1 MNFECP
7 ATQRGENKKTFLSLF
22 LFSFTLFTL
31 HFPLL
36 SFAQKITFKGSVR
49 DTANLPLE
57 GATVMLMDPK
67 DSSLVTF
74 GRSQSGGNFELKNL
88 DRQSYILKITFVGL
102 RPYSQLIQP
111 TDGDLGEIKMQ
122 AIAKDLNEVV
132 IRGERSPVTIKAD
145 TIEYNAD
152 SFKVQPNSVV
162 EDLLKRLP
170 GVEVARDGTVKAQG
184 QEIRRVTVDGKE
196 FFGRDPKLATKNLP
210 ADAVDKVQVFDRK
223 SDQAQFTGID
233 DGQREKSINLTL
245 KEDKKKGA
253 FGSVN
258 AGAGPDN
265 RYSTRASINRFSK
278 TKQLSFL
285 GMGNNVNQQGFSIS
299 DYMNFSGGM
308 QRMMAGGGLRIQIN
322 AGEDSPIPLNVGGR
336 NNGFVRSWGGG
347 LNYNNQI
354 NKKTDLQSNYFFNDL
369 SQVIDREVNQ
379 ETFLPNGSFKTQQN
393 TNQTTQNTTHRAN
406 ITLDHKIDSLNSLK
420 WTNNV
425 SYASNVAQTGNSS
438 RSFNQNGLLTNDG
451 TRQSFS
457 KGNNWRVNS
466 ELLWRHKFHK
476 KGRTLSTNFTLGM
489 DQNDRNGTLN
499 AINGFYGANQQQL
512 RTDTLRQTNT
522 QANSRLNYGL
532 TASFTEPLGKRKFL
546 ELNYALQQSR
556 NDVNRQVFDVN
567 QESRMPRFNALLSNQ
582 FRNNFTYQRGGLNF
596 RLAEKLYNF
605 SAGLSLQQ
613 SKLEGDLI
621 LQKTQINRTFVN
633 LLPNARFKYDFGSS
647 RNLNLTYDTDVREPS
662 IQQLTPIVDN
672 SDPLNIVLGN
682 PNLRPEYSHR
692 TNFNF
697 HHFNQLSFS
706 NFMVFADLVYT
717 TNKIAN
723 GQQIDD
729 KLVRTY
735 QPVNVKDDYMVN
747 ANISKGFR
755 IKSIGT
761 RVNISTNLLLNRGI
775 TPINGVD
782 NLTRRLESRNTLR
795 LEYRYKEAIDL
806 SASAAIAYN
815 QTAYSLNSALNQ
827 SFVNQNYDVEGNFKL
842 SKTVSLNTALDY
854 SIYNFAASSFNQRVP
869 LWNASISQFLLKNKR
884 GELKLSVVDLLNK
897 NVGISRSAQMN
908 FLQDERIRSLGRY
921 FLLSF
926 TYNLKGLGRMPSGA
940 VKIIRQN

>member
-1 MNFECP
+1 
-7 ATQRGENKKTFLSLF
+7 
-22 LFSFTLFTL
+22 
-31 HFPLL
+31 
-36 SFAQKITFKGSVR
+36 
-49 DTANLPLE
+49 
-57 GATVMLMDPK
+57 MDPK

-74 GRSQSGGNFELKNL
+74 RRSQSGGNFELKNL

-647 RNLNLTYDTDVREPS
+647 
-662 IQQLTPIVDN
+662 
-672 SDPLNIVLGN
+672 
-682 PNLRPEYSHR
+682 
-692 TNFNF
+692 
-697 HHFNQLSFS
+697 
-706 NFMVFADLVYT
+706 
-717 TNKIAN
+717 
-723 GQQIDD
+723 
-729 KLVRTY
+729 
-735 QPVNVKDDYMVN
+735 
-747 ANISKGFR
+747 
-755 IKSIGT
+755 
-761 RVNISTNLLLNRGI
+761 
-775 TPINGVD
+775 
-782 NLTRRLESRNTLR
+782 
-795 LEYRYKEAIDL
+795 
-806 SASAAIAYN
+806 
-815 QTAYSLNSALNQ
+815 
-827 SFVNQNYDVEGNFKL
+827 
-842 SKTVSLNTALDY
+842 
-854 SIYNFAASSFNQRVP
+854 
-869 LWNASISQFLLKNKR
+869 
-884 GELKLSVVDLLNK
+884 
-897 NVGISRSAQMN
+897 
-908 FLQDERIRSLGRY
+908 
-921 FLLSF
+921 
-926 TYNLKGLGRMPSGA
+926 
-940 VKIIRQN
+940 